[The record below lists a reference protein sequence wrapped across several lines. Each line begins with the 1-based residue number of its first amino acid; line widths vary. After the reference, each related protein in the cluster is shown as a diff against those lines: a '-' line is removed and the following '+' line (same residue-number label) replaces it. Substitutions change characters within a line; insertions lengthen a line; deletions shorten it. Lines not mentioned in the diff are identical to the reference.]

1 MDKIII
7 NRETGKYL
15 DGVIS
20 CISEFLKN
28 DNVKAHFSAK
38 KSENKIEVVLY
49 GDQHYFDFYLS
60 ADLSGLTKDV
70 IIFTC
75 SITRFNSYLKKA
87 MTGNDSVEI
96 QLTNN

>member
-38 KSENKIEVVLY
+38 KSENKIEVV
-49 GDQHYFDFYLS
+49 
-60 ADLSGLTKDV
+60 
-70 IIFTC
+70 
-75 SITRFNSYLKKA
+75 
-87 MTGNDSVEI
+87 EI
-96 QLTNN
+96 MREI